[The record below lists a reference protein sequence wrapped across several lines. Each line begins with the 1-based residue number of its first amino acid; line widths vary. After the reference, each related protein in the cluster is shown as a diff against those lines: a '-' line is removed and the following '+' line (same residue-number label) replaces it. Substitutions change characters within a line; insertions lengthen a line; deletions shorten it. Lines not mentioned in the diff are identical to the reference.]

1 MSSEKEDSKCF
12 VFNESFGGIS
22 QEFKSALLPP
32 EMIFRINFSEDKD
45 LLLQYETYWRH
56 LSSDA
61 TDMKLFTPDDI
72 KTIDQVLRLLL
83 SKSSTER
90 TEISH
95 TTLRISMNTTD
106 SNELMKNED
115 WRHFLSQSLIDMT
128 VDDLPD
134 QLSQSTS
141 LIQFFNS
148 WERMK
153 KNAKLW
159 TKVRPQLSQGGR
171 FAYII
176 KCFDDSGKNFDHNL
190 LPYDLISATERIDV
204 WAFGILLFTMRSGRT
219 LFHQTQEGN
228 LANTW
233 AFEQLYAWNEEIA
246 REEIMSSID
255 DPLAQDLLIQLLATK
270 SERLSCMD
278 QVLEHPF
285 FGPLSDVEA
294 QKIMKKYS
302 TEKDTNETI
311 PQSQIHAS
319 KKKRAI
325 ISMEKTCKIVF
336 DRLDDIMVP
345 TCFIVLPYQLEWNA
359 NAKKGESRKEN
370 HVLAEKIG
378 FHLLNIHSATAKL
391 MFWLKVK
398 ESLTKDNGKAFKAK
412 LISWINRAR
421 NESSGLIAKEIVC
434 DIGQS
439 RNYEG
444 ICVEMLDEAM
454 DISKAAKFMKDPMQ
468 AARTIISEHINTLLD
483 CYHEQ
488 YLYVIDEYTGN
499 PVVHSQD
506 LYPIQIKDSNVVRN
520 VMMPFINMSMMST
533 IATFGMEG
541 VAKLVGLPTTSN
553 IPQSWI
559 KCSLSLIQQESSIY
573 DDSSIVDVAT
583 LQEILRKKDSFYTGL
598 SFSST
603 DSIEEEKVQHSN
615 LNDNLVEGLELLQL
629 EIFYNEQDIMGSYAG
644 LHRQYD
650 DADDSTII
658 WTSHVIDGHTR
669 CETGSKDYVQT
680 IERLNELQQ
689 EIVKKKR
696 MEGEILILISKI
708 KHMKMKAEKKL
719 ATQRSKAI
727 RKRERANKK
736 TRHQRHVV

>member
-1 MSSEKEDSKCF
+1 
-12 VFNESFGGIS
+12 
-22 QEFKSALLPP
+22 
-32 EMIFRINFSEDKD
+32 
-45 LLLQYETYWRH
+45 
-56 LSSDA
+56 
-61 TDMKLFTPDDI
+61 
-72 KTIDQVLRLLL
+72 
-83 SKSSTER
+83 
-90 TEISH
+90 
-95 TTLRISMNTTD
+95 
-106 SNELMKNED
+106 
-115 WRHFLSQSLIDMT
+115 
-128 VDDLPD
+128 
-134 QLSQSTS
+134 
-141 LIQFFNS
+141 
-148 WERMK
+148 
-153 KNAKLW
+153 
-159 TKVRPQLSQGGR
+159 
-171 FAYII
+171 
-176 KCFDDSGKNFDHNL
+176 
-190 LPYDLISATERIDV
+190 
-204 WAFGILLFTMRSGRT
+204 
-219 LFHQTQEGN
+219 
-228 LANTW
+228 
-233 AFEQLYAWNEEIA
+233 
-246 REEIMSSID
+246 
-255 DPLAQDLLIQLLATK
+255 
-270 SERLSCMD
+270 
-278 QVLEHPF
+278 
-285 FGPLSDVEA
+285 
-294 QKIMKKYS
+294 
-302 TEKDTNETI
+302 
-311 PQSQIHAS
+311 
-319 KKKRAI
+319 
-325 ISMEKTCKIVF
+325 MEKTCKIVF

-345 TCFIVLPYQLEWNA
+345 TCFIVLPYQLQWNA
-359 NAKKGESRKEN
+359 NAKRGESRKEN

-391 MFWLKVK
+391 IFWLKVK

-468 AARTIISEHINTLLD
+468 AARTIISEHINALLD

-488 YLYVIDEYTGN
+488 YFYVIDEYTGN

-553 IPQSWI
+553 VPQSWI
-559 KCSLSLIQQESSIY
+559 KCSLGLIQQESSIY

-583 LQEILRKKDSFYTGL
+583 LQEILRKKDSFYRGL

-603 DSIEEEKVQHSN
+603 DSIEEEKVQHSS
-615 LNDNLVEGLELLQL
+615 LNENLVEGLELLQL
-629 EIFYNEQDIMGSYAG
+629 EIFYNEQDIMCSYAG

-650 DADDSTII
+650 DADDSII
-658 WTSHVIDGHTR
+658 FWTSNVIDGHTR

-708 KHMKMKAEKKL
+708 KQMKMKAEKKL
-719 ATQRSKAI
+719 ATQRSEAI

-736 TRHQRHVV
+736 TRHKRHVV